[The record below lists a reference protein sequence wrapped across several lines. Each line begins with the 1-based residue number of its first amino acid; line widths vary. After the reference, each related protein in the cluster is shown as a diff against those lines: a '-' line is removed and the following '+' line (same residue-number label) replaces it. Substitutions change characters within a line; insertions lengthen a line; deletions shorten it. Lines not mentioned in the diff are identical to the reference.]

1 MKKMKSCAAE
11 RTNTDRCYLYKRKDV
26 ERNVDAKL
34 GGTVLVLFLRS
45 SSFNTIS
52 GFLAHIFQRFTTD

>member
-1 MKKMKSCAAE
+1 MKSCAAE

-34 GGTVLVLFLRS
+34 GGTVLVLFLL
-45 SSFNTIS
+45 I
-52 GFLAHIFQRFTTD
+52 LEIFIFIYLLVLKFYLF